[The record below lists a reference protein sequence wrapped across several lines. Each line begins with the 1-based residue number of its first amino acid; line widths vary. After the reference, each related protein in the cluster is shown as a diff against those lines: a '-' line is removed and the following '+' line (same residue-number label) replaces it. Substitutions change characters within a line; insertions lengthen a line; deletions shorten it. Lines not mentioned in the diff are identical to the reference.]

1 MSFSIPRNYDAHN
14 QLFLRNGILYST
26 GRSGEISLFDKLFLG
41 LCLLHPVFLG
51 DMLSDVIGVISSIV
65 QTVLYP
71 TVKAILPRL
80 TTCVFSN
87 VENLGHFL

>member
-41 LCLLHPVFLG
+41 LCLLHPVFLS
-51 DMLSDVIGVISSIV
+51 DVLSDVIGVISSIV